1 MKKYEMMVILKPMLP
16 EDIRSGV
23 MQRLEKIII
32 GHKGKVIKSDIWGK
46 RHLAYPIKKHEEGYY
61 IIYTMEMPAEAA
73 SELQKE
79 IKLLPDVLRFL
90 NTVLD

>member
-23 MQRLEKIII
+23 MQRLEKLITS
-32 GHKGKVIKSDIWGK
+32 HKGKVIKSDIWGK
-46 RHLAYPIKKHEEGYY
+46 RHLAYPMKKHEEGYY
-61 IIYTMEMPAEAA
+61 IIYTMEMPAVAA

-90 NTVLD
+90 KIALA